1 MESMQDRKE
10 DRGTMDAERAM
21 GVRALEGTVRERN
34 SAMGKVELER
44 SNVWT

>member
-21 GVRALEGTVRERN
+21 EVRALKGTMRERN
-34 SAMGKVELER
+34 SAMGELELER